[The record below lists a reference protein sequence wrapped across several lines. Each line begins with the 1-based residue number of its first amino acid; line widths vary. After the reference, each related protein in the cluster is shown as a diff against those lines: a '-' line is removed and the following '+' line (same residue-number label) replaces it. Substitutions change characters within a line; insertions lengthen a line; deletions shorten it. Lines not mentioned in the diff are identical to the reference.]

1 MKQNVVLTASRWE
14 DGSGWSYTNDILS
27 IDDAI
32 EGANVCEGELIVC
45 YVDLAEMFDWDN
57 YEPLV
62 GHDILYRFQLIAV
75 DDDDEETVLNEY
87 ECWESEL
94 AERYYNE

>member
-1 MKQNVVLTASRWE
+1 MKQNVVLTAGRWE
-14 DGSGWSYTNDILS
+14 DGSGWAYTNDILS
-27 IDDAI
+27 IDEAI
-32 EGANVCEGELIVC
+32 EGANVCEGELIVND
-45 YVDLAEMFDWDN
+45 VELAELIDWDN
-57 YEPLV
+57 YEPLI